1 MEFGQ
6 IDEVDLLS
14 LAPQKVS
21 GAWPEASTV
30 NLTVRLPEV
39 AVNPQVKGE
48 ISRASQGQRPD
59 LSLSR
64 VQPEMR
70 TKEQILELLVLEQ
83 FLTILPTDLLKQGI
97 WSLMSFKAPF
107 MFINHGY

>member
-21 GAWPEASTV
+21 DAWPEASTV

-39 AVNPQVKGE
+39 AVNPQLKGDIYQQGKPGAKARPLTE
-48 ISRASQGQRPD
+48 QGSLLTVRATSVC
-59 LSLSR
+59 SLC
-64 VQPEMR
+64 
-70 TKEQILELLVLEQ
+70 
-83 FLTILPTDLLKQGI
+83 FLDE
-97 WSLMSFKAPF
+97 
-107 MFINHGY
+107 

>member
-64 VQPEMR
+64 VHY
-70 TKEQILELLVLEQ
+70 LLLAPHLCAAFVSWTNKQSSMIRVL
-83 FLTILPTDLLKQGI
+83 
-97 WSLMSFKAPF
+97 SS
-107 MFINHGY
+107 